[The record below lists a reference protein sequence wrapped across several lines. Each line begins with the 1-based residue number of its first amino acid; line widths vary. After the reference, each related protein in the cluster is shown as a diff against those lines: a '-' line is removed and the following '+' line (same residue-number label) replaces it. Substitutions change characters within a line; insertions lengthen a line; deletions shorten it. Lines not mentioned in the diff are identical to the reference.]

1 MPLEGSH
8 NPHEKPL
15 PSLSVAPIISN
26 CSGQYLSRN
35 EIGTPIIPLHLVADK
50 QPLENL
56 LAADCWSKQVILAV
70 LAMVGEANKFKLFG
84 AIFVEETNGD
94 THNAATPFS

>member
-1 MPLEGSH
+1 MPLEGFH

-35 EIGTPIIPLHLVADK
+35 EIGTPMMPLHLVPDK
-50 QPLENL
+50 QPLEDL
-56 LAADCWSKQVILAV
+56 LAADCWSEQVVLAV
-70 LAMVGEANKFKLFG
+70 LAMVGETDKLELVW
-84 AIFVEETNGD
+84 AILVEEADGNSHD
-94 THNAATPFS
+94 AATPFS